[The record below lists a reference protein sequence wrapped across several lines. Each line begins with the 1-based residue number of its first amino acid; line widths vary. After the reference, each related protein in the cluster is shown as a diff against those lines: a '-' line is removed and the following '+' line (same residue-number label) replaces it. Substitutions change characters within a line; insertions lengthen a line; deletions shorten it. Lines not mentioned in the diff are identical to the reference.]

1 MGCEFGHDWEWNAEE
16 SLRWQLLDYPMY
28 KGMQNCVR
36 DLNLMY
42 KGNSCF
48 YEEDFDSKGFEW
60 IDHSNGN
67 DSVISY
73 IRRGHDANNYMIVIS
88 NFTPVVRSNYKVG
101 VPDGGVYQEIFN
113 SDDKNYWGSG
123 VKNEGELFSKY
134 EEANGRANSIEI
146 TLPPL
151 STIVLKKIR

>member
-1 MGCEFGHDWEWNAEE
+1 M
-16 SLRWQLLDYPMY
+16 
-28 KGMQNCVR
+28 
-36 DLNLMY
+36 
-42 KGNSCF
+42 
-48 YEEDFDSKGFEW
+48 
-60 IDHSNGN
+60 
-67 DSVISY
+67 
-73 IRRGHDANNYMIVIS
+73 
-88 NFTPVVRSNYKVG
+88 
-101 VPDGGVYQEIFN
+101 PDGVVYQEIFN